1 MSELIED
8 IIEILIKKGPLKARK
23 IALALDPTRT
33 RITHTQVNSELYNA
47 KGLEGLSMDSANVW
61 CYVSN
66 NVKKISFDSFSSWL
80 NSTAIERVLRNHPN
94 LLNSVSEI
102 EFDFSNKSL
111 FLDCIL
117 KILSL
122 TNQLILTGSK
132 VTLKFDEKSNGFS
145 YLQRC
150 GFFDNIHEKVK
161 ILPFRPQVSLAKIY
175 HVNSDNLFEIF
186 AIKKECDESLL
197 SRISKIIEDKMSEE
211 DAEKLLNKI
220 LTLIGELVDNIH
232 QHGSSKIDGYIA
244 LQVYNSKEIIISIS
258 DSGSGLINTLR
269 KEALRHYP
277 DIPELKKLSI
287 QNTENDIQLIGYIFN
302 KGQISRTG
310 LDGRGLGLSKS
321 NKVLQKISINNGK
334 EISLII
340 RQNSNEFIFPFD
352 INGISINECNVKSNL
367 TYINGTHYVITIKT

>member
-1 MSELIED
+1 MSELLED
-8 IIEILIKKGPLKARK
+8 IIEILKKKGPLKARK
-23 IALALDPTRT
+23 IALVLDPTRT
-33 RITHTQVNSELYNA
+33 KITHTQVNSELYNA
-47 KGLEGLSMDSANVW
+47 KLEGLSKDSENVW
-61 CYVSN
+61 SYVSN
-66 NVKKISFDSFSSWL
+66 NITKISFNSSSSWL
-80 NSTAIERVLRNHPN
+80 NSAAIERVLQNHPN
-94 LLNSVSEI
+94 LLNTPNEI

-122 TNQLILTGSK
+122 TNQLILSGSK
-132 VTLKFDEKSNGFS
+132 VTLKFNENSNGFT

-150 GFFDNIHEKVK
+150 GFFDNLHDKVK

-175 HVNSDNLFEIF
+175 HANSDNLFEIF

-211 DAEKLLNKI
+211 DADKLLNKI

-232 QHGSSKIDGYIA
+232 QHGSSQIDGYIA

-269 KEALRHYP
+269 KEALKHYLY
-277 DIPELKKLSI
+277 IPELKRLSI
-287 QNTENDIQLIGYIFN
+287 QNIENDIQLIGYIFN

-334 EISLII
+334 EIYLKI
-340 RQNSNEFIFPFD
+340 RQNSNEFNFPFN
-352 INGISINECNVKSNL
+352 INGISINECTVKNNL
-367 TYINGTHYVITIKT
+367 TYIDGTHYVITIKT